1 MATRSLSWS
10 SPFSIE
16 FKAATSRNHG
26 KTCVVFNAR
35 LDDEMWGAFVHWL
48 QSEKWIY
55 NIQWSSI
62 YATANCQLDCL
73 PIHTQ
78 LENTDSIHLMGKSC
92 VCKASSTTQATF
104 KNQASRTQTQLSH
117 PSLIHHF
124 EVCKIDHK
132 GPGSM
137 TCWYCWWKNSGDH
150 QLRLVSYPIIYR
162 VLYIPGGLLGFLPS
176 TVFPKFSEFTPKKG
190 QQTTNQRSI
199 NQSPP
204 NISSYPKNKHL
215 TDQQGKE
222 PFRELRW
229 FLPTEVG
236 NSELSYVP

>member
-1 MATRSLSWS
+1 MGSFRPL
-10 SPFSIE
+10 
-16 FKAATSRNHG
+16 
-26 KTCVVFNAR
+26 
-35 LDDEMWGAFVHWL
+35 L
-48 QSEKWIY
+48 
-55 NIQWSSI
+55 QWSSI
-62 YATANCQLDCL
+62 YATVNCQLDCL
-73 PIHTQ
+73 PIHSQ
-78 LENTDSIHLMGKSC
+78 LENMHSKNHMGKSC
-92 VCKASSTTQATF
+92 VCKASSTTQGTS
-104 KNQASRTQTQLSH
+104 KIQASRTQTQLSH

-176 TVFPKFSEFTPKKG
+176 TVFPKFSEFTPIG

-204 NISSYPKNKHL
+204 NSSSFPRNTEKHL
-215 TDQQGKE
+215 TNQQGKV
-222 PFRELRW
+222 PFGELRR
-229 FLPTEVG
+229 FFPTEAG
-236 NSELSYVP
+236 DSELSYVP